1 MSALESLFVALE
13 ERGWAVSD
21 NLIDSTLAARLHDES
36 RAAWEAGLFH
46 PARIGRGDET
56 ARDAGIR
63 GDSIP
68 VARRCACRHGQAR
81 LPGVGGGLSR
91 GLEREILPGFG
102 SARNFTSL
110 TIPWARPTRST
121 STSIARPCT
130 GRFRW
135 CCISIRNGTSSDG
148 GELALYA
155 QDGDAAE
162 LHRVLPKRA
171 RLVVFR
177 SDLVPHEVLPCHRT
191 RWALT
196 GWFRTDPA

>member
-63 GDSIP
+63 GDSILWLDDAPAGMARQDFQAWAAAFRADLNARYFLGLKREEFHFSHYP
-68 VARRCACRHGQAR
+68 VGTAYKKHIDQHRATLHRK
-81 LPGVGGGLSR
+81 
-91 GLEREILPGFG
+91 I
-102 SARNFTSL
+102 SL
-110 TIPWARPTRST
+110 VLYLNPQWDEH
-121 STSIARPCT
+121 
-130 GRFRW
+130 
-135 CCISIRNGTSSDG
+135 DG

-155 QDGDAAE
+155 RDGDAAE